1 MAEVRI
7 DLSKIMDEYVKEV
20 DDEVERAADKVGK
33 ETVNM
38 LKQTSP
44 KGTGQYAKGW
54 RVKKE
59 GRQRYVYNATKPQLT
74 HLLENGH
81 AKRGGGRVRA
91 YVHIKPAEE
100 AAAKRFVE
108 LTSEAIKDAE

>member
-7 DLSKIMDEYVKEV
+7 DLTKIMNEYVKGIDDKV
-20 DDEVERAADKVGK
+20 DRAADQVGK
-33 ETVNM
+33 ETVAM

-44 KGTGQYAKGW
+44 KKTGRYAKGW
-54 RVKKE
+54 RVKKN
-59 GRQRYVYNATKPQLT
+59 GRQRYVYNAVKPQLT
-74 HLLENGH
+74 HLLEHGH

-108 LTSEAIKDAE
+108 LTSEAIKDAK